1 MVYASSI
8 SEKHMPSKVDY
19 RRKDDILEIFDSSK
33 SKNQLQE
40 MIDKYDVN
48 NEGILVLITSYSN
61 ATFFI
66 TVKLR

>member
-8 SEKHMPSKVDY
+8 SEKHMPSKHDY
-19 RRKDDILEIFDSSK
+19 RRKDDILEIFDSPQSR
-33 SKNQLQE
+33 NQLLA
-40 MIDKYDVN
+40 MIEKYDAN
-48 NEGILVLITSYSN
+48 SEGVLVLITSYSN